1 MMYLDGD
8 PEYVPLE
15 ANAVRVQLGV
25 LAYNLL
31 SFMKR
36 FALPPEVRHGS
47 LQTIQLK
54 LVKIGARVIRHARK
68 IIFQMADVAASQ
80 GLMRKIL
87 DRIAALVPVPSG

>member
-1 MMYLDGD
+1 
-8 PEYVPLE
+8 
-15 ANAVRVQLGV
+15 
-25 LAYNLL
+25 
-31 SFMKR
+31 MKR
-36 FALPPEVRHGS
+36 FALPPQVRHWS

-68 IIFQMADVAASQ
+68 IIFQMAEVAVSQ